1 MHMIH
6 VQSTNCKTIF
16 YCLAFEIVGSLV
28 EQVKNDYS
36 FKCVYYY
43 VDLFNN
49 QQREF
54 AALQKVLQT
63 FVKTRKSRN
72 FHT

>member
-1 MHMIH
+1 MHTIH

-16 YCLAFEIVGSLV
+16 YCFAFEIVESLV

-54 AALQKVLQT
+54 ATLQKGTTNVCKNTEEQK
-63 FVKTRKSRN
+63 F
-72 FHT
+72 